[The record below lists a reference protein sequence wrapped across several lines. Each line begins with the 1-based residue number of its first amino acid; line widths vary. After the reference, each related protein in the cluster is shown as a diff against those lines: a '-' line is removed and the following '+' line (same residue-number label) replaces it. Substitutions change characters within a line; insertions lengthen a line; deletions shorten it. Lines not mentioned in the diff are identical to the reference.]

1 MYTKLYKYKIIHIL
15 IYILHR
21 LHSYYFYDNATKVGV
36 AMGNKISEIV
46 NDCYV
51 NFEDVQRCISNR
63 NNQIVILNTLPPN
76 FQSCL
81 ISTTINARD
90 EESIINQLLS
100 SNNNSWFPSTQN
112 NNIGNVTII
121 IYGKNNS
128 EQNVF
133 NKYNQLLTLG
143 FTQVYI
149 YPGGMFE
156 WLLLQDIYGE
166 TEFPTSSRELDI
178 LRYKPISSMNRKIG
192 NNQNLLLAPP

>member
-1 MYTKLYKYKIIHIL
+1 
-15 IYILHR
+15 
-21 LHSYYFYDNATKVGV
+21 
-36 AMGNKISEIV
+36 MGNKISEIV

-51 NFEDVQRCISNR
+51 NFEDVQRCIRNR
-63 NNQIVILNTLPPN
+63 NNQIVMLNTLPPN

-81 ISTTINARD
+81 ISTTVNASD

-178 LRYKPISSMNRKIG
+178 LRYKPISSMKRKIG
-192 NNQNLLLAPP
+192 NNQNLSLAPP